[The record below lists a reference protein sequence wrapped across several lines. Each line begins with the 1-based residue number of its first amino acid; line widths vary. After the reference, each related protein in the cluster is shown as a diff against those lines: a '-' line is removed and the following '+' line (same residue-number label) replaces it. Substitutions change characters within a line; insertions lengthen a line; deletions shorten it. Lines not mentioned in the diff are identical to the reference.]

1 MTLPPVLDV
10 SAAAALRTC
19 LLEATSPGTTIRID
33 SGAVDAVST
42 AGIQMLLAAA
52 EYVRRSEA
60 KLLLAKPTEAL
71 VEGFADLGLFA
82 ELMAWNVES

>member
-1 MTLPPVLDV
+1 M
-10 SAAAALRTC
+10 
-19 LLEATSPGTTIRID
+19 
-33 SGAVDAVST
+33 VDAVST